1 MRNYIILLAIGLGC
15 ISVQA
20 QLNTNLTPAMTTIWN
35 GLSPGVQADTLALL
49 EGYNKA
55 CRRSPEFAGVS
66 TNSVYDETGTNVIGS
81 IVTTNH
87 VRTTLADYLTKA
99 LAHEKISRVI
109 QAQNDSLRQEMYSK
123 VGKTVVDAW
132 TE

>member
-1 MRNYIILLAIGLGC
+1 MKKLIILLIVAATFPA
-15 ISVQA
+15 VA
-20 QLNTNLTPAMTTIWN
+20 QLNTNLNATMLTIWN

-49 EGYNKA
+49 GGYNKA

-87 VRTTLADYLTKA
+87 VRTTLADYLQKT

-109 QAQNDSLRQEMYSK
+109 QAQNDALRQELYNK